1 MVQVLLPSVSSVV
14 EVQVLLQQPL
24 PLHLAGGQALVQ
36 PITAAQQRRTFK
48 RTFGISAKESKLA
61 WNYKYF
67 ITKEI
72 FFGNNPTILSHLV
85 ASILCMLCSKSVV
98 LRLGINRSPTPLFFL

>member
-1 MVQVLLPSVSSVV
+1 MVQVLLPGVSSVV

-24 PLHLAGGQALVQ
+24 PLHLAGGQTLVQ

-67 ITKEI
+67 ITKE
-72 FFGNNPTILSHLV
+72 FFLEI
-85 ASILCMLCSKSVV
+85 IQ
-98 LRLGINRSPTPLFFL
+98 LFFHTWLLAYCACCVQSLWCFDWG